1 MTALLQTPLSPKQR
15 LIRPSHH
22 MRRTR
27 SDRLI
32 ASGAD
37 IAFISPAHITH
48 RKLRSPPARAASV
61 ARKPADPYLAVHE
74 AGYRVA

>member
-1 MTALLQTPLSPKQR
+1 VTTLFQTALSPKQR

-22 MRRTR
+22 MGRTWGN
-27 SDRLI
+27 RLI

-48 RKLRSPPARAASV
+48 RKLRSPRPALRAWQGSQ
-61 ARKPADPYLAVHE
+61 PIHI
-74 AGYRVA
+74 

>member
-1 MTALLQTPLSPKQR
+1 MTTLLQTPLSPKQR

-22 MRRTR
+22 MRRTQ

-37 IAFISPAHITH
+37 IAFISPAYMAH
-48 RKLRSPPARAASV
+48 RKLRSPRPALRAWQGGQ
-61 ARKPADPYLAVHE
+61 PIHI
-74 AGYRVA
+74 

>member
-22 MRRTR
+22 MGCTR

-48 RKLRSPPARAASV
+48 RKLRSPRPALRAWQGSQ
-61 ARKPADPYLAVHE
+61 PIHI
-74 AGYRVA
+74 

>member
-37 IAFISPAHITH
+37 IAP
-48 RKLRSPPARAASV
+48 LPPARAASV